1 MYNVTCIYVQH
12 YIIFLSF
19 RALKQV
25 AMSSLSCYIA
35 YIRLISPAAS
45 VVACIMTLNR
55 VRRVTGVSSS
65 LTREKAYDA
74 KY

>member
-1 MYNVTCIYVQH
+1 MYNTTLF
-12 YIIFLSF
+12 FLSY

-35 YIRLISPAAS
+35 YISLISPAAS

-55 VRRVTGVSSS
+55 VSSS